1 MPRQGVVRFTANMWI
16 TPADSQVRCL
26 ASTTMTFDNLFH
38 DLESQL
44 ERELDA
50 QLQNRLDD
58 EERERQCALSMR
70 DRISALT
77 RGSYEERLAVVMRDG
92 VALTLAPERVGKDW
106 FVAQIHEP
114 RDFVGLAICAVSGI
128 QKMTLTPEQNKDSLG
143 ESVAVVSTADLDSL
157 KARPGLLAQVSF
169 AFVLRDV
176 GRRRKQVEV
185 VTQSGR
191 YQGTVDRVGADHL
204 EVAAQK
210 AIILP
215 LADVLYVR
223 VL

>member
-1 MPRQGVVRFTANMWI
+1 MPRQGEVRFTANMWI
-16 TPADSQVRCL
+16 TPADSQLRCL
-26 ASTTMTFDNLFH
+26 ASLTMTFDNLFH

-58 EERERQCALSMR
+58 EERERQCALSLR
-70 DRISALT
+70 DRLSALT
-77 RGSYEERLAVVMRDG
+77 EGSNEARLTVVMRDG
-92 VALTLAPERVGKDW
+92 ISMTLVPQRVGKDW
-106 FVAQIHEP
+106 FVAHILEP
-114 RDFVGLAICAVSGI
+114 RDAVGLAMCAVSGV
-128 QKMTLTPEQNKDSLG
+128 QMMSLTPEQNRRSLG
-143 ESVAVVSTADLDSL
+143 DSVAVLSAADLNTL
-157 KARPGLLAQVSF
+157 TARPSLLAQVSF

-176 GRRRKQVEV
+176 GRRRKLVEV
-185 VTQSGR
+185 ITQSGR
-191 YQGTVDRVGADHL
+191 YHGTVDRVGADHI
-204 EVAAQK
+204 EVNAQQ

>member
-1 MPRQGVVRFTANMWI
+1 
-16 TPADSQVRCL
+16 
-26 ASTTMTFDNLFH
+26 MTFDNLFH

-58 EERERQCALSMR
+58 EERERQCALSVR
-70 DRISALT
+70 DRLSALT
-77 RGSYEERLAVVMRDG
+77 DGSHESRLSVVMRDG
-92 VALTLAPERVGKDW
+92 ITLALVPQRVGKDW

-114 RDFVGLAICAVSGI
+114 RDAVGLAICAVTGI
-128 QKMTLTPEQNKDSLG
+128 QMMSLTSEQNRRSLG
-143 ESVAVVSTADLDSL
+143 DSVAVLSAADLNTL
-157 KARPGLLAQVSF
+157 AARPSLLAQVSF

-176 GRRRKQVEV
+176 GRRRKRVEV
-185 VTQSGR
+185 ITQTGR
-191 YQGTVDRVGADHL
+191 YHGTVDRVGADHI
-204 EVAAQK
+204 EVHTQQP
-210 AIILP
+210 IILP